1 MSNFQEK
8 SNFIWNLADLLRGS
22 YKRNEYQKVIL
33 PFTVLKRFDSVLE
46 YSKQNVLD
54 NYNKYKTWWEDLN
67 CIKTI
72 KTKDNI
78 EGLVEELFYKKRN
91 MNTENMTETEFRH
104 LSNVKE
110 YMKNALLFIEKFY
123 DMYGEYSK

>member
-33 PFTVLKRFDSVLE
+33 PFTVLKSFDSVLE

-54 NYNKYKTWWEDLN
+54 NYNKYKDQ
-67 CIKTI
+67 I
-72 KTKDNI
+72 DNI
-78 EGLVEELFYKKRN
+78 EPIL
-91 MNTENMTETEFRH
+91 
-104 LSNVKE
+104 
-110 YMKNALLFIEKFY
+110 
-123 DMYGEYSK
+123 